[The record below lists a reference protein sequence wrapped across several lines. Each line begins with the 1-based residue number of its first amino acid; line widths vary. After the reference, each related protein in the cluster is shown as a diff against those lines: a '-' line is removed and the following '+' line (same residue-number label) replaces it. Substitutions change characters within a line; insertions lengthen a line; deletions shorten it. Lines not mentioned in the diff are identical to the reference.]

1 MLNPVHLA
9 TLQEVLDSGSFVGA
23 ARRLGYTASAV
34 SQQMRL
40 LERSTGLALF
50 ERLPR
55 RIRPTSA
62 AHYLAEAG
70 RETVLGLR
78 SLEHDARAM
87 AAAERGHV
95 TVGSFRSASAR
106 VLPGAFAVFGAARP
120 SVSTRLVEG
129 EPHVLLPALLDG
141 TLDLAV
147 VYENDLDPRTWPKGL
162 TYVPLFTEDRWL
174 LLPPATDQ
182 RPAAGR
188 LRLAEL
194 AEETWIA
201 SDPSPALLRYC
212 GMAGFTPRIALQTND
227 YYSVCAFVR
236 AGLGVALV
244 PGMGHYLPESLTPVP
259 VEPSPPR
266 RRVFAL
272 HRASNGNPLLA
283 PLITAIRAATP
294 AHAVAA

>member
-40 LERSTGLALF
+40 LERATGLALF

-55 RIRPTSA
+55 RVRPTAA

-95 TVGSFRSASAR
+95 AIGSFRSASAR
-106 VLPGAFAVFGAARP
+106 VLPGALAVFGAARP
-120 SVSTRLVEG
+120 SVSTRLTEG

-162 TYVPLFTEDRWL
+162 THVPLFTEDRWL
-174 LLPPATDQ
+174 LVPPADD
-182 RPAAGR
+182 PAPAGR
-188 LRLAEL
+188 RHLTELRDA
-194 AEETWIA
+194 TWIA
-201 SDPSPALLRYC
+201 SDPSPALVRYC
-212 GMAGFTPRIALQTND
+212 RAAGFTPRIALQTND

-244 PGMGHYLPESLTPVP
+244 PGMGHYLPDALTPVP
-259 VEPSPPR
+259 IDPPPPR
-266 RRVFAL
+266 RKVFAL
-272 HRASNGNPLLA
+272 HRASSRNPLLA
-283 PLITAIRAATP
+283 PLIAAIRAATP
-294 AHAVAA
+294 AYAVPA

>member
-9 TLQEVLDSGSFVGA
+9 TLQEVLDCGSFVGA

-55 RIRPTSA
+55 RIRPTAA

-87 AAAERGHV
+87 AVAERGHV
-95 TVGSFRSASAR
+95 SIGSFRSASAR

-120 SVSTRLVEG
+120 SVSTRLIEG
-129 EPHVLLPALLDG
+129 EPHVLLPAVLDG
-141 TLDLAV
+141 TLDLVV

-162 TYVPLFTEDRWL
+162 VHVPLFTEDRWL
-174 LLPPATDQ
+174 LLPPTADE
-182 RPAAGR
+182 RPAGP

-194 AEETWIA
+194 ADETWIA
-201 SDPSPALLRYC
+201 SDPSPALIRYC

-244 PGMGHYLPESLTPVP
+244 PGMGHYLPEALTPVP
-259 VEPSPPR
+259 VDPVPPR

-272 HRASNGNPLLA
+272 HRGSNRNPLLP
-283 PLITAIRAATP
+283 PLIDAIRAAIP
-294 AHAVAA
+294 AHAVRA